1 MFLQEVS
8 KSSIGEFSDIKY
20 RNALILWNVIDR
32 KALKYS
38 LIKRKKDH
46 RI

>member
-20 RNALILWNVIDR
+20 RNALILWNVIDS
-32 KALKYS
+32 KALNY
-38 LIKRKKDH
+38 RYFNQKKDH